1 MFQLGT
7 RKGLGAQKVKANFS
21 AIESAAHQKDKDAE
35 QMAAASRIETK
46 VDEKKM

>member
-1 MFQLGT
+1 MLQLGT

-21 AIESAAHQKDKDAE
+21 AIESAANQKDKEAE
-35 QMAAASRIETK
+35 QVAAASRVETK